1 MTIPTGPEKCAELA
15 YTGRFDELPIDE
27 LPNPM
32 TVDEAAAVARRS
44 RATIAR
50 ACQKGRI
57 KAVSFG
63 GKWNINR
70 NSLLEYAGLE

>member
-15 YTGRFDELPIDE
+15 CTGRFDE

>member
-1 MTIPTGPEKCAELA
+1 M
-15 YTGRFDELPIDE
+15 
-27 LPNPM
+27 PNPM

-50 ACQKGRI
+50 ACQKGRV

-70 NSLLEYAGLE
+70 SSLLEYAGLE

>member
-1 MTIPTGPEKCAELA
+1 MTIPTGPETCAELA
-15 YTGRFDELPIDE
+15 YTGRFDE

-32 TVDEAAAVARRS
+32 TVDEAAAVALRS

>member
-15 YTGRFDELPIDE
+15 YTGRFGE

>member
-1 MTIPTGPEKCAELA
+1 MTIPAGPEKCAELA
-15 YTGRFDELPIDE
+15 YTGRFDE

>member
-15 YTGRFDELPIDE
+15 YTRRFDE

>member
-1 MTIPTGPEKCAELA
+1 MTIPIGPEKCAELA
-15 YTGRFDELPIDE
+15 YTGRFDE

>member
-1 MTIPTGPEKCAELA
+1 MTIPTGPEICAELA
-15 YTGRFDELPIDE
+15 YTGRFDE

>member
-15 YTGRFDELPIDE
+15 YTGRFDELP
-27 LPNPM
+27 NPM
-32 TVDEAAAVARRS
+32 TVDEAAAVACRS

>member
-15 YTGRFDELPIDE
+15 YTGRFDE

-50 ACQKGRI
+50 ACQKGCI

>member
-15 YTGRFDELPIDE
+15 YMGRFDE

-32 TVDEAAAVARRS
+32 TVVEAAAVARRS

>member
-1 MTIPTGPEKCAELA
+1 M
-15 YTGRFDELPIDE
+15 
-27 LPNPM
+27 PNPM

-50 ACQKGRI
+50 ACQKGCI

>member
-15 YTGRFDELPIDE
+15 YTGRFDELP
-27 LPNPM
+27 NPM
-32 TVDEAAAVARRS
+32 TVVEAAAVARRS